1 MFNYY
6 FKQNFKFGNTVSCT
20 QENKAQ
26 NIFFALKCTHDTIK
40 DQNSCILCH
49 TLYMNTC
56 YVVYPNTLPTYFLTS
71 NATDSIMVMDHF
83 SLNTDVSLK
92 SYIKY

>member
-1 MFNYY
+1 MISIETYFKSYYFKHTSSEKYVFNYY

-49 TLYMNTC
+49 MLYMNTC
-56 YVVYPNTLPTYFLTS
+56 YVVYPNTLPTYF
-71 NATDSIMVMDHF
+71 
-83 SLNTDVSLK
+83 
-92 SYIKY
+92 